1 MGTSRNTAG
10 IDKEKIEHNV
20 IRAGKIQKDFL
31 IDCKVMDIDFSGGVG
46 YYKTDRSVCL

>member
-1 MGTSRNTAG
+1 MGASCNTAG
-10 IDKEKIEHNV
+10 TGKEKVERNV
-20 IRAGKIQKDFL
+20 IRVGRIHKDFL